1 MLSKKTLVTGGAGFI
16 GSHLVDKLLEEGHEV
31 IVLDNLITGNKNN
44 LSHIKDRI
52 SFFNVDITN
61 FEEILPLCDK
71 VDWVFHLAG
80 LADIVPSIENPLKYY
95 DSNVNGTISL
105 LEASRIQK
113 IKKFIYAA
121 SSSCYGIP
129 IEYPT
134 NENSKISPMY
144 PYALTKFQ
152 GEQAVLHWNK
162 VYGLNAISLRLFNVY
177 GPRSRTSGAY
187 GAVFGVFLAQKLS
200 NKPFTVVGD
209 GNQLRDFIFVT
220 DVVNAFIESAK
231 SNNENDI
238 FNVGTNKPNSINKL
252 VQLLGSDNG
261 IVNLPQRKGE
271 PQQTN
276 ADISYIKSQ
285 LNWSPK
291 VSFENGVEIMLN
303 NIENWQG
310 APVWDKESISEQTKT
325 WFKYMN

>member
-95 DSNVNGTISL
+95 NSNVNGTISL